1 MGGAAGHMNHP
12 FDLPIVKNG
21 SDLIEFFKDAADI
34 LTAGPGSVKIDGVNV
49 SFKLVDGPRGKEFAV
64 DRGSLKPI
72 DVEGIT
78 VDRIGERFPE
88 GHGMRG
94 ALADLLSIFNDALPA
109 IEPELKK
116 LGLYDDPTK
125 FFNTEYVKGTT
136 NVLQYDE
143 DFLAIHGVNQ
153 FYEKTSRLK
162 GKAQRPG
169 AERPIN
175 PATDKP
181 IKDPSREVSYDT
193 NTLLSLIKKVNPY
206 AERQGFKIYGDVPT
220 EKVGDISFDS
230 TLASD
235 FTVVFSDEDKITK
248 PLRDWLNAAQNTKG
262 KKFQLVDG
270 RKIDVL
276 SKFVYMNVL
285 AGTPLTR
292 LVDNADD
299 AKLAVDAAVFY
310 HATRLLGNDIM
321 NSLTS
326 PMGDIENHEGV
337 IVRDDKFGSKPVK
350 ITGEFIVKGL
360 ETSFPRGEV
369 NEQNEGGLKRII
381 AIYPGRFQPM
391 GRHHAE
397 VFKKIQEEYGEENSF
412 IATSDVVKPPK
423 SPFNFAEKQM
433 IIAAHGLDPANIVKT
448 KNPYAAAE
456 ILSAFDPTRTAVV
469 YLVGDKDMRE
479 SPRFANLGGLTK
491 AGTPR
496 YFRRFDSEVELE
508 GYEDHGYVA
517 VAPHVS
523 INIPGY
529 GEMSGTALRQALKD
543 ADFDDFKEIMDISSK
558 TIYELIKNK
567 LGALEKK
574 LDEQK
579 KTFTLLFSLVE
590 EMLHEKK
597 KTKISKAGQKRVSK
611 KIGYL
616 IGKEKMDPKQAAAIA
631 YSMEDRGEL
640 EEISAMAA
648 GAVEGHSAPIHNKE
662 EDDLIEKIINYLI
675 NK

>member
-248 PLRDWLNAAQNTKG
+248 PLRDWLNTAKNTKG

-310 HATRLLGNDIM
+310 HATRLLGNDVM

-369 NEQNEGGLKRII
+369 NEQNEGGLKRVI

-412 IATSDVVKPPK
+412 ISTSDVVRPPK

-433 IIAAHGLDPANIVKT
+433 IIASHGLDPSKVVKT
-448 KNPYAAAE
+448 KNPYAAGE
-456 ILSAFDPTRTAVV
+456 ILSVFDPTRTAVV
-469 YLVGDKDMRE
+469 YLVGDKDMKE

-543 ADFDDFKEIMDISSK
+543 ADYDDFKEIMDVSSK
-558 TIYELIKNK
+558 TIYELIKSK

-640 EEISAMAA
+640 EEISAMAT
-648 GAVEGHSAPIHNKE
+648 GAVSGYSAPIHNKE